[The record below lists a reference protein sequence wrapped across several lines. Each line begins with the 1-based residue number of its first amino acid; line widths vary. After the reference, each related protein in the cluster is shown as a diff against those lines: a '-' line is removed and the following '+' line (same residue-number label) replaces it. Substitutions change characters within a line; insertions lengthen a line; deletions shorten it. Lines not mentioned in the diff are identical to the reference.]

1 MAKDPA
7 KFANSGLCFWP
18 RAHLEGDSK
27 PLPPFPFL
35 AMNRP
40 ASAQLL
46 TPQETVPPVGSTK
59 EPSNPNFVHPPVVS

>member
-27 PLPPFPFL
+27 PLPSFPFL
-35 AMNRP
+35 ALSRP
-40 ASAQLL
+40 ASAQPL
-46 TPQETVPPVGSTK
+46 TPERLRLL
-59 EPSNPNFVHPPVVS
+59 